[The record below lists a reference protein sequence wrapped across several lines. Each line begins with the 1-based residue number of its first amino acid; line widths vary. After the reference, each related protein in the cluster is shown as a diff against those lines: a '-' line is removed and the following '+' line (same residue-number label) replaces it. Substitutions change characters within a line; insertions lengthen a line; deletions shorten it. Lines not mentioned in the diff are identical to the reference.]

1 MKQRFNVMIVKTVFL
16 IAGAMFMLY
25 PLFWMLSSSFK
36 PEPLIF
42 REMGLIPSQF
52 TLENYIYGWA
62 GMTGINFGLFFKN
75 TILLVVGCIIGNVV
89 SCSMAAYAFARLE
102 IIGKKIMFAILMVSM
117 MLPFHVVLL
126 PRFLIFTRLN
136 WVNTYL
142 PLIVPKFL
150 ATEGFFCYMM
160 VQFMRSIPREMDQA
174 ATIDGCGPIQI
185 FFRILMPLCR
195 SSVALIMVLTVIW
208 TWNDFFSQL
217 IYIGNPKLFTVALGL
232 RMFIDA
238 TGASNFGQ
246 LFAMSIVTL
255 IPIILFFIFAQNQL
269 MGGMAV
275 QGLKG

>member
-1 MKQRFNVMIVKTVFL
+1 
-16 IAGAMFMLY
+16 
-25 PLFWMLSSSFK
+25 MLSSSFK

-42 REMGLIPSQF
+42 REMGLILTQF
-52 TLENYIYGWA
+52 TLENYISGWA
-62 GMTGINFGLFFKN
+62 GMAGINFGLFFKN
-75 TILLVVGCIIGNVV
+75 TILLVVGCITGNVI

-102 IIGKKIMFAILMVSM
+102 IIGKKILFAILMVSM

-160 VQFMRSIPREMDQA
+160 VQFMRSIPQELDQA
-174 ATIDGCGPIQI
+174 ATIDGCGSIQI

-255 IPIILFFIFAQNQL
+255 IPIILFFIFAQKQL
-269 MGGMAV
+269 MGGIAV